1 MRLNVQTDY
10 ALRVLMMLTVQGDR
24 LVTIQ
29 EISERFAISKNH
41 LMKVAQAL
49 GHLGYIETV
58 RGRAGGL
65 RLAKEPAR
73 IRLGEVVWNMEGD
86 FALVECFPPRQNA
99 CPISGACRL
108 TGVLAKATTAFLD
121 VLDHYSLEDL
131 VANNTDLRT
140 ILAPEVA

>member
-10 ALRVLMMLTVQGDR
+10 ALRVLMMLTLEPNR

-29 EISERFAISKNH
+29 EISERFKVSKNH

-65 RLAKEPAR
+65 RLAKQAAD

-86 FALVECFPPRQNA
+86 FALVECFPPRRNA

-108 TGVLAKATTAFLD
+108 NGVLSKATTAFLD
-121 VLDHYSLEDL
+121 VLDQYTLEDL
-131 VANNTDLRT
+131 VANNADLRA
-140 ILAPEVA
+140 ILAPEAA

>member
-1 MRLNVQTDY
+1 MRLNVQTDF
-10 ALRVLMMLTVQGDR
+10 ALRVLMMLRLQSDR

-58 RGRAGGL
+58 RGRSGGL
-65 RLAKEPAR
+65 RLAKEATQ

-108 TGVLAKATTAFLD
+108 NGILSKATTAFLD
-121 VLDHYSLEDL
+121 ILDQYTLEDL
-131 VANNTDLRT
+131 VANNTDLRA
-140 ILAPEVA
+140 ILAPEAA